1 MLDYNTGVLFAF
13 LVLVTYS
20 IGDTFAKKIVLRF
33 GYAKA
38 ATLVIGV
45 SLIPFVILSIFIHS
59 QAITVYS
66 AELSAISGIFYGI
79 GFVFLYKSL
88 ATEQTTN
95 TMSLSEFFK
104 AILVLSGVFLFGNAL
119 TGVQSTGIIL
129 IFAGSLLIITT
140 EKFSINKKL
149 LYALFGFLCW
159 AVLWIMLGYAI
170 SISNSY
176 VPEGVIATLFA
187 LASSAAYAFITRN
200 TAPVQRVPF
209 SLIINGYIAAVGIS
223 IGIGSLIFTFLVFS
237 KLLSVGSA
245 VIALTPIVVALAS
258 RRIYLDRLTLVQL
271 FGLAIMVFGALA
283 LGLAQYLPA
292 I

>member
-1 MLDYNTGVLFAF
+1 MLDYGTGILLAF

-33 GYAKA
+33 GYARA
-38 ATLVIGV
+38 AALVSGV
-45 SLIPFVILSIFIHS
+45 SLAPFVILSFFIHG

-66 AELSAISGIFYGI
+66 AVLSAISGIFYGI

-104 AILVLSGVFLFGNAL
+104 AVLVLSGVFLFGNAL
-119 TGVQSTGIIL
+119 NGTQSTGIIL

-140 EKFSINKKL
+140 EKLRINKKL

-159 AVLWIMLGYAI
+159 AALWIMLGYAI
-170 SISNSY
+170 GVSGSY
-176 VPEGVIATLFA
+176 IPEGMIATLFA
-187 LASSAAYAFITRN
+187 LASSAAYAFMTRSA
-200 TAPVQRVPF
+200 TLSRSPSPKV
-209 SLIINGYIAAVGIS
+209 INGYIAAVGIS
-223 IGIGSLIFTFLVFS
+223 VGIGSLIFTFLVFS

-258 RRIYLDRLTLVQL
+258 RRIYLDKLTTAQL
-271 FGLAIMVFGALA
+271 LGLAIMVIGALA